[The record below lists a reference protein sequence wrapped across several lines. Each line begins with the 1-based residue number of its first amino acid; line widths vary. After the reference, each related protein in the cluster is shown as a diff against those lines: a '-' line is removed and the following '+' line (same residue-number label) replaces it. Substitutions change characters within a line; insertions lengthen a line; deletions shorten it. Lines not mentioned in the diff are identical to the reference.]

1 MIYRLLITSPMRIC
15 PIFTAGQLP
24 CFYRLFMKDLAC
36 RQLRR
41 WPAELLLLLPIHVHF
56 RKLLEMPRCWLIL
69 ILLILLQP
77 GFKEYYRMIS
87 SGRIL
92 VFGDWNGPDNS
103 AGKKPQGKP

>member
-1 MIYRLLITSPMRIC
+1 MIYRLVIRSSKRLCSLFWAR
-15 PIFTAGQLP
+15 QLP
-24 CFYRLFMKDLAC
+24 CFDSVSMKDLAC